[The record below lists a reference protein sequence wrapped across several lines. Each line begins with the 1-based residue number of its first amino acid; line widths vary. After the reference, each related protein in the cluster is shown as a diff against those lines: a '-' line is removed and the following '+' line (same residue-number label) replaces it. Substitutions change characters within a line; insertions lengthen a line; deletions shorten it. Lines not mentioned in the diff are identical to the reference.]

1 MKVVLTKKVLNLGE
15 VGDIVEVTAG
25 YARNMLI
32 PKGWAKM
39 ATATAENLANQAK
52 EKQVNT
58 EKKIL
63 DNAKAKAEKLKK
75 ENIVIEAKVG
85 ENGKLFGSITAKD
98 IAEKLKID
106 KHQVKLTSPI
116 KSVGIFKVSVRL
128 HEKVTVDV
136 NVEVAAKK

>member
-15 VGDIVEVTAG
+15 AGDIVEVTAG

-39 ATATAENLANQAK
+39 ATSTVENLANQAK
-52 EKQVNT
+52 EKQANT
-58 EKKIL
+58 EKKVL
-63 DNAKAKAEKLKK
+63 DNAKAKAEKLQK
-75 ENIVIEAKVG
+75 ENVVIEAKVG

-106 KHQVKLTSPI
+106 KHQVKLASPI
-116 KSVGIFKVSVRL
+116 KSVGIFPVSIRL
-128 HEKVTVDV
+128 HEKVIVDV
-136 NVEVAAKK
+136 NIEVTGK